1 VTWLD
6 ISNWLDEL
14 THQDAWVILGIVGGL
29 ALLENSAFVGLI
41 VPGEAVVLVGGA
53 LAQRGAVGVVPLSLV
68 VFVGAVAGDSVG
80 YTVGRRPMPRLVGL
94 RSMRRLGAARV
105 RTATHYMHR
114 RGSRAVFFR
123 RFVALV
129 RTIVPLLAGAS
140 RMPYRTFLFWNAAG
154 ALVWTLAHVSAGY
167 AAGASWKQLESS
179 ISRVGLVG
187 AVVVSAVIVRQVRRD
202 RVSQRACPECAL
214 DEPMASGRRAESDLV
229 GDGP

>member
-1 VTWLD
+1 MTWLD
-6 ISNWLDEL
+6 VSNWLDNL
-14 THQDAWVILGIVGGL
+14 ARQDVWTILGIVGGL
-29 ALLENSAFVGLI
+29 AFLENSAFVGLI

-68 VFVGAVAGDSVG
+68 VFAGAVAGDSVG
-80 YTVGRRPMPRLVGL
+80 YTVGRRLMPRLVGS
-94 RSMRRLGAARV
+94 RAMGRLGAARL

-114 RGSRAVFFR
+114 RGSRAVFFG

-140 RMPYRTFLFWNAAG
+140 RMSYRRFLFWNAAG

-167 AAGASWKQLESS
+167 AAGASWNQLESS

-202 RVSQRACPECAL
+202 RASNRGCPECAL
-214 DEPMASGRRAESDLV
+214 DEPITSGHRAESDLV
-229 GDGP
+229 ADGP